1 MDFFE
6 DIALTEM
13 EEAIDTIILDTPD
26 LLENLPAILRSRK
39 PDAGEV
45 IVGDYETNEQQV
57 IVDDT
62 EEEDSLEEVVEIIE
76 VPASPIQDPY
86 TPPYVPPLAGVP
98 IPEPGVLG
106 MVIISVVLY
115 RMVICAGEKTN
126 WSLFRRR
133 RKD

>member
-45 IVGDYETNEQQV
+45 IIGDYETNEQQV

-62 EEEDSLEEVVEIIE
+62 EEETASEEVVEVDVE
-76 VPASPIQDPY
+76 VPSSPIEDPY
-86 TPPYVPPLAGVP
+86 TPPYVPPLAGNP

-106 MVIISVVLY
+106 LVIIAAWF
-115 RMVICAGEKTN
+115 CTG
-126 WSLFRRR
+126 WSFRRR